1 MSSSVACCQNTTVVQ
16 KLINLACQNQTLQK
30 SDLLKTELFKTLD
43 IKIKNQEQKIL
54 DELIKLPFVKCVNQ
68 TVNGLAKQYRESGFC
83 ELILCDDSFDLLLQ
97 DLDFLR
103 EKFPNI
109 IEEQFY
115 QTAKKMIFSIA

>member
-1 MSSSVACCQNTTVVQ
+1 
-16 KLINLACQNQTLQK
+16 
-30 SDLLKTELFKTLD
+30 LFKTLD

-68 TVNGLAKQYRESGFC
+68 TVNDLAKQHRESGFC
-83 ELILCDDSFDLLLQ
+83 ELILCDESFDLLLQ

-115 QTAKKMIFSIA
+115 QTAKKMISSIA

>member
-1 MSSSVACCQNTTVVQ
+1 MTKPQ
-16 KLINLACQNQTLQK
+16 KKNYSLNIESPNGA
-30 SDLLKTELFKTLD
+30 TLD

-68 TVNGLAKQYRESGFC
+68 TVNDLAKQHRESGFC
-83 ELILCDDSFDLLLQ
+83 ELILCDESFDLLLQ